1 MTWERERR
9 LFSDRFVTHAISVHP
24 DCAAEDETAHT
35 CVAGGFEQDLRSTD
49 VDTTGSHR
57 VGHDVVDVCDR
68 SEMDHCLAAKKGGA
82 DRSAVKDVPELG
94 FDHVAVVGRM
104 HQIEDPGLMARF
116 E

>member
-49 VDTTGSHR
+49 VDPTGSQR
-57 VGHDVVDVCDR
+57 VGHDIVDVCNR
-68 SEMDHCLAAKKGGA
+68 SQMDYCLAAKKSSA

-94 FDHVAVVGRM
+94 FDRVAVVGRM